1 MGGLASGP
9 DPAVPER
16 ATAPV
21 GPRVENRHLGWLA
34 AGIAVASIALA
45 VAGDILGFSRGSA
58 VKGVAPQAIQDV
70 FQTNSAVLGF
80 AVVGAIIARRQPRN
94 AIAWI
99 MCFLGASAALQGF
112 VPEYT
117 YYTLLIH
124 PGALPLGQFAAWLIW
139 WTWPSGVLAV
149 PLFLLLFPNGRP
161 LSRRW
166 HWLVAVIV
174 CLAVLDSAVL
184 AFAPSSSDAAAFS
197 AAGSAWTGGH
207 APFQNPL
214 GQPLMGRFAAPLLA
228 IFGPGMALF
237 TLCGCASTILRYRRS
252 KQEERLQLKWFL
264 YALALVP
271 ITIAFS
277 LFTSQSFGPQP
288 LTPLLVAQSLAGIL
302 PIVAMTLAIAIAI
315 LKYRLYDIDVVINRT
330 LVYGVLAAFIT
341 AVYVAIVVGIG
352 TLIGSGGRPNLA
364 LSIIATAVVAFAFQP
379 VRERVQKV
387 ANRLVYGKRATPY
400 EVLSQFSERVAES
413 YAADD
418 VLPRMARVLADGT
431 GAARADVWLRAGGI
445 VRQAASWP
453 LDSAATEPVRVV
465 GASLPEMLDTDRAVE
480 VRHQGELLGALTV
493 TKRKGESLT
502 PVEEKL
508 LTDLAGQAGLV
519 LKNVGLT
526 AELLARLEDLRA
538 SRQRLVAAQD
548 DERRKLE
555 RNLHDGAQQNLV
567 ALKIKLG
574 LAEMFVEKDPARAKQ
589 TLAELK
595 VDTDEALE
603 TLRDLARGIYPP
615 LLADK
620 GLVAALESQARKA
633 TLPVQVEADGVGRYP
648 QEVEAAV
655 YFCCL
660 EALQNV
666 QKYAAAQ
673 SAVVKLDGADRG
685 LTFEVTD
692 DGQGFDDASVK
703 RGAGLTNMTDRID
716 ALGGGLEVSS
726 TPERG
731 TRVHGYLPTLVA
743 VAPA

>member
-1 MGGLASGP
+1 MRWAK
-9 DPAVPER
+9 
-16 ATAPV
+16 
-21 GPRVENRHLGWLA
+21 WLA
-34 AGIAVASIALA
+34 WAAAAFSLVLFGLTVW
-45 VAGDILGFSRGSA
+45 LGFLRGSR
-58 VKGVAPQAIQDV
+58 VLLFGAPP
-70 FQTNSAVLGF
+70 QTWVD
-80 AVVGAIIARRQPRN
+80 VVGSAPFAAFPIVAAVIISKQPSNRFAWLFGVTGVCN
-94 AIAWI
+94 AIAN
-99 MCFLGASAALQGF
+99 FSA
-112 VPEYT
+112 EY
-117 YYTLLIH
+117 
-124 PGALPLGQFAAWLIW
+124 GVAALPLHRNLPLGHFAAWLAIW
-139 WTWPSGVLAV
+139 VWVVGTTSV
-149 PLFLLLFPNGRP
+149 PLALLLFPNGRF
-161 LSRRW
+161 LTRRW
-166 HWLVAVIV
+166 RLVGVAAVV
-174 CLAVLDSAVL
+174 NLTVLVITQMFLPD
-184 AFAPSSSDAAAFS
+184 P
-197 AAGSAWTGGH
+197 TGQS
-207 APFQNPL
+207 PFPNPL
-214 GQPLMGRFAAPLLA
+214 GLDAMVPVGKVVGVAESPILVILVLLA
-228 IFGPGMALF
+228 AVSFV
-237 TLCGCASTILRYRRS
+237 LRYRRS
-252 KQEERLQLKWFL
+252 DSEVRHQLKWL
-264 YALALVP
+264 LLPLALVP
-271 ITIAFS
+271 ISFLLNNVANPGPTA
-277 LFTSQSFGPQP
+277 TSSP
-288 LTPLLVAQSLAGIL
+288 LTVVASVFQFFSQTLFLAA
-302 PIVAMTLAIAIAI
+302 VSVAI
-315 LKYRLYDIDVVINRT
+315 LKYRLYDIDVVISRT
-330 LVYGVLAAFIT
+330 LVYGALAAFIT
-341 AVYVAIVVGIG
+341 AVYVGIVVGIG
-352 TLIGSGGRPNLA
+352 SLVGSGGKPNLA
-364 LSIIATAVVAFAFQP
+364 LSIMATAIVAVAFQP
-379 VRERVQKV
+379 VRERLQKV

-431 GAARADVWLRAGGI
+431 GAVRADVWLRAGKLL
-445 VRQAASWP
+445 RPAASWP
-453 LDSAATEPVRVV
+453 EAELKTEPALIVGDSLSGIPDADRV
-465 GASLPEMLDTDRAVE
+465 VE

-526 AELLARLEDLRA
+526 AELLARLDDLRA

-567 ALKIKLG
+567 ALKVKLG

-615 LLADK
+615 LLADR

-633 TLPVQVEADGVGRYP
+633 TVPVQVDADGVGRYP

-655 YFCCL
+655 YFCVL

-673 SAVVKLDGADRG
+673 RAVVKLDGSEGG

-692 DGQGFDDASVK
+692 DGQGFDGASVK

-716 ALGGGLEVSS
+716 ALGGRLEVCS

-731 TRVHGYLPTLVA
+731 TRVHGTLPALVA